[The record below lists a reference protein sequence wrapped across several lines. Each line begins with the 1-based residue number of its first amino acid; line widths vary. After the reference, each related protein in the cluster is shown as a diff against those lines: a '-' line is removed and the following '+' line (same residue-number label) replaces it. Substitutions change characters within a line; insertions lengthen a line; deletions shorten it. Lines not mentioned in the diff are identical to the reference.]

1 MRLFVELI
9 QKSLDKRRFLC
20 YNIYRIKS
28 LREETIRL
36 RIKLRR
42 TRNKNMTKIQAL
54 AFPAWPVG
62 RSERSVFNTIL
73 AAVLAAV
80 LILSLIPSLVIAQ
93 TSPPTAPSNLGLNG
107 PVSASTI
114 PLAWTDN
121 STNETHF
128 VLYKKLTT
136 ANTYVYLTQL
146 GSNVTNYTD
155 ISLPAGT
162 SYDYS
167 VQACLAGSGCS
178 GQAYLIGVST
188 SGGSSG
194 SSCTGL
200 TLTFANNKTS
210 YVAGENVDY
219 TWTCTPSGNAS
230 YVMVQLVNSSGAA
243 TTYNTFTGSANTM
256 SLGFSTSNLAVGS
269 YTLRACFTS
278 TCSPVTVSAGFSVA
292 ASSSGGSGS
301 LPSSPSALTTSISGS
316 NVTLTW
322 TDNSSNETEFKVF
335 DRMSGTTTWNFLN
348 SVGTN
353 VTSAVHINA
362 PAGTHEYY
370 VLACTSSGCS
380 GTSNVVFATVGGS
393 STTPPPPPPPPS
405 TYSGITAPSGLT
417 TSVSGSNVNFTWTD
431 NSSNETEFKVF
442 DRMSGTTTWNFLN
455 SVGTNVTSAVHTN
468 APAGTHEYY
477 VLACT
482 SSGCSGTSNVV
493 FATVGGSSGVPTA
506 PSNLRLAG
514 PTSASTIP
522 LAWNDN
528 STNEDKF
535 NIDRKLTSASTYTFL
550 IQLTGSNTTTYTD
563 IGLPAGTSYD
573 YRVQACLSGSGCSA
587 YTYLD
592 NVSATGTAVSQPAP
606 RVESWGASVGTDGK
620 STIGIGFNTEMDR
633 STFTA
638 QNVFLHKATDPAT
651 ILVPGTMQTSD
662 FYINLISSN
671 PLVAGVEYISVIK
684 AGVKNKAGASL
695 ASDYTCKFTAVAS
708 GYYAGCPAAAT
719 TYNSSLVGTVT
730 DSAGSAVSN
739 VGIHVFA
746 SNFTM
751 SFGGMTDANGSYVIS
766 LPPATYMLEF
776 YPPYNRTDLIKPS
789 ATTVAI
795 MDGESKRFNFQFSLV
810 TTVAKVISGTIRF
823 SNGQPVTDAE
833 VGAYNETTNSWTGA
847 VTDSLGSFKF
857 MVGTGKHKV
866 SFRPR
871 NPMTA
876 SWQWP
881 GYFQDVEFTGDA
893 AETRVLD
900 FIVPTF
906 DSKIIVTVIDD
917 QGLTLPNAGI
927 MLEQENSPAQYR
939 RTEADGKA
947 VFLVTPGKYILRGY
961 LPTELGFVNP
971 NPQFIEVGS
980 VQTQE
985 LTLKFTKLTAASSVA
1000 LFGKVSLE
1008 DGSAVSDAFIWAW
1021 SEQGGN
1027 AYGRTNVNG
1036 EFTIIVPYAGSY
1048 HVGAGR
1054 EVAGFPYKSGEITIN
1069 TEHATTGMVLTL
1081 VQYSATAFPKSVDIV
1096 KSVVETIVAQ
1106 AQDGLQVV
1114 IPAQA
1119 AGTSG
1124 TVNVE
1129 MTPTIEVA
1137 SSADAKV
1144 VGTVWQIDIK
1154 DQIGTA
1160 IKSFTDDLEITF
1172 PYDQASLLTE
1182 GVNIDALKP
1191 NYYDDTTGAW
1201 VEISD
1206 YTLDKDNQAFVI
1218 RINHLTRF
1226 ALLAP
1231 ADTTPPAMPSEISY
1245 QLTAATQ
1252 VTLTW
1257 VDPKADFHHT
1267 RVSRSESISEPG
1279 SILSELVTGS
1289 RYIDSAV
1296 SIGQTYYYYLEAVD
1310 AAGNSSQASELLTV
1324 TVTGST
1330 SGPSTPIA
1338 TGASVDKYPSGL
1350 LFKYANNPTVY
1361 LLQNGV
1367 KYPIT
1372 DFSVFKNHV
1381 SGSRSIVTIPASVTF
1396 QSGNNVTLKSGT
1408 LIKAKSD
1415 PTVFLVIENKKR
1427 PFTSAEEFLGLGY
1440 RFHQIQAID
1449 NNAVAAMP
1457 TTGDLAR
1464 PSGTIFKYAG
1474 RATIY
1479 MLEDGKKRAFPSTA
1493 VLKAWVNSIYVI
1505 TMPDSELYS
1514 DGTTMGLPSGVLV
1527 RGLPATIYLVFGS
1540 TLRPL
1545 VSTKIMTS
1553 LGFRS
1558 NQIIRVSASDLK
1570 LHSVGEPIQ

>member
-301 LPSSPSALTTSISGS
+301 LPSSPSALTTSVSGS

-353 VTSAVHINA
+353 VTSAVHI
-362 PAGTHEYY
+362 
-370 VLACTSSGCS
+370 
-380 GTSNVVFATVGGS
+380 
-393 STTPPPPPPPPS
+393 
-405 TYSGITAPSGLT
+405 
-417 TSVSGSNVNFTWTD
+417 
-431 NSSNETEFKVF
+431 
-442 DRMSGTTTWNFLN
+442 
-455 SVGTNVTSAVHTN
+455 N